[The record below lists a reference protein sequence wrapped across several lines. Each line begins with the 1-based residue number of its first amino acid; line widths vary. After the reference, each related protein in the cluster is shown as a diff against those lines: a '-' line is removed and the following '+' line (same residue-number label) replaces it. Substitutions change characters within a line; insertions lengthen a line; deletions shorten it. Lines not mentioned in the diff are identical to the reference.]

1 MKNIFDPNK
10 FIQNNQYYEF
20 TEFLDFLLFNN
31 QYIITYNNSKI
42 FLFDI
47 KTNNISFVNFDI
59 GRKIKYSY
67 ILKYKNNEYLTTL
80 YDDYDNYNKILLW
93 KRDKLKN
100 NPNDILTIANKVLD
114 GQYGNGIYRKTKLIK
129 EGYDYFEVQSMV
141 NFILQ
146 NKFINN
152 NKEKKI

>member
-1 MKNIFDPNK
+1 MLYI
-10 FIQNNQYYEF
+10 
-20 TEFLDFLLFNN
+20 FNN
-31 QYIITYNNSKI
+31 
-42 FLFDI
+42 
-47 KTNNISFVNFDI
+47 I
-59 GRKIKYSY
+59 GRKINYSY
-67 ILKYKNNEYLTTL
+67 ILKYKNEEYLTTL

-100 NPNDILTIANKVLD
+100 NLNDILTTAIKVID

-129 EGYDYFEVQSMV
+129 EGYDYTEVQSMV

-152 NKEKKI
+152 NKKKNK